1 MARPATIRDATIIE
15 AARAVF
21 LARGIRATTAEVA
34 ERAGVSEGS
43 IFKRFR
49 SKIELFEAAMGSPD
63 EDPDYIRRLPSRVGR
78 GDMRASLGELGRD
91 IEAHLRTVIP
101 LVMMSWSNP
110 GPDGTPARLSSPHP
124 APLRILEALVD
135 YFRAE
140 MEEGRMRRLD
150 PEVVARAF
158 VGAIHHFVL
167 FDVLFRGQRSEPS
180 LASEEYLGSLVDL
193 AWRGIA
199 PKKSCDEE
207 GEAGVRS
214 CE

>member
-15 AARAVF
+15 AARDVF

-43 IFKRFR
+43 IFKRFK

-78 GDMRASLGELGRD
+78 GDMREALSELGHE

-110 GPDGTPARLSSPHP
+110 GSDGTPASLSSPQP
-124 APLRILEALVD
+124 APLRILQALAG

-140 MEEGRMRRLD
+140 MDCGRMRRTD
-150 PEVVARAF
+150 PEVAARAF
-158 VGAIHHFVL
+158 VGAIHHFVV
-167 FDVLFRGQRSEPS
+167 FEVLFRGQRTESALSSED
-180 LASEEYLGSLVDL
+180 YLSALVDL
-193 AWRGIA
+193 AWEGIA
-199 PKKSCDEE
+199 PGRPSGGRAD
-207 GEAGVRS
+207 EAGVRS
-214 CE
+214 